1 MTVAL
6 DRLHVPAGTPL
17 FFEGDA
23 GDFAYLVVT
32 GEIEIVV
39 RREARDVVLARRGP
53 GEVIGEM
60 ALLDGGS
67 RSASARVS
75 VDCELVA
82 ISAEQIATRI
92 AESDPVL
99 RLCLG
104 AVLDRFRETQSR
116 LDATRIAAP
125 PQVRTARGFDDSFRA
140 AVRTLTMERQIEGAL
155 ERDEFELFLQPI
167 VELPGRGIA
176 GFEALVRWNHPTR
189 GLLTPVHFI
198 PAAETSGQVVHLT
211 EWMMVEVAAAVP
223 RLLAAA
229 GPAWAGTE
237 PFFVSINVSVH
248 DLLRPAFADTVQET
262 LAAMDVA
269 PHHVKLEIT
278 EGMLMRDPAGASR
291 VLETCRGRGMGIAI
305 DDFGTGYSNLSYLS
319 TLPITTLKLDRAFVS
334 SMTTDPTSRK
344 IVSTVQHLARE
355 LGLSV
360 VAEGIEREEEAD
372 LLGALC
378 CEYGQGYLFGRPAP
392 LAAALDLL
400 RSHHPAPPDPTLPP
414 NGRTARPSLEKA

>member
-17 FFEGDA
+17 FFEGDV
-23 GDFAYLVVT
+23 GDFAYLVVA

-39 RREARDVVLARRGP
+39 RRDGRDVVLARRGP

-60 ALLDGGS
+60 ALLDGGG

-75 VDCELVA
+75 VDSELVA
-82 ISAEQIATRI
+82 ISADQIATRI

-116 LDATRIAAP
+116 LDATRIAAAP
-125 PQVRTARGFDDSFRA
+125 EVRTARGINDTFHT
-140 AVRTLTMERQIEGAL
+140 AVKTLTMERQIEGAL
-155 ERDEFELFLQPI
+155 KRDEFELFLQPI
-167 VELPGRGIA
+167 VALPGRGIA

-211 EWMMVEVAAAVP
+211 EWMMGRVAAAVP

-229 GPAWAGTE
+229 GPAWEGAE
-237 PFFVSINVSVH
+237 PLFVSINVSVH
-248 DLLRPAFADTVQET
+248 DLLRPSFADTVQET
-262 LAAMDVA
+262 LATAGVA
-269 PHHVKLEIT
+269 PHHIKLEIT

-291 VLETCRGRGMGIAI
+291 VLEACRGRGMGIAI
-305 DDFGTGYSNLSYLS
+305 DDFGTGYSNLSYLG

-334 SMTTDPTSRK
+334 SMTADPTSRK

-360 VAEGIEREEEAD
+360 VAEGIERDEEAD
-372 LLGALC
+372 LLGGMR
-378 CEYGQGYLFGRPAP
+378 CEYGQGYLFGRPTP
-392 LAAALDLL
+392 LDAALELL
-400 RSHHPAPPDPTLPP
+400 RSRYPAPPDPALPS
-414 NGRTARPSLEKA
+414 NGRILRPSLEKA